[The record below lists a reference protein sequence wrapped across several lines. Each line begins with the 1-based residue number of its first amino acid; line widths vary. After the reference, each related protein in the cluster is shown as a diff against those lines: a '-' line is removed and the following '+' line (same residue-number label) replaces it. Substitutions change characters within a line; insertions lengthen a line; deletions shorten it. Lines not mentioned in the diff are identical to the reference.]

1 MRSGGFCGRTCDCQ
15 KFPRFRV
22 GQVPKKAEIAGRRE
36 SEETGAGGVVA
47 RGLVC
52 SRGLFGILACLKQ
65 GHDLLSPRINTCKIR
80 ALMQI
85 RAVARQ
91 CEIIRIIGA
100 AVLSRDDVLNM
111 MDQSAMFLLQPAVF
125 ATLASPPP
133 NEVPRRRIHLP
144 LNV

>member
-1 MRSGGFCGRTCDCQ
+1 MFENLRSHLTAAGIVHYYYPNSSAPDCADA
-15 KFPRFRV
+15 KDVHAFENKVLRP
-22 GQVPKKAEIAGRRE
+22 AIAPWVEQR
-36 SEETGAGGVVA
+36 
-47 RGLVC
+47 
-52 SRGLFGILACLKQ
+52 
-65 GHDLLSPRINTCKIR
+65 HDLLSPRINPRKIR

>member
-1 MRSGGFCGRTCDCQ
+1 
-15 KFPRFRV
+15 
-22 GQVPKKAEIAGRRE
+22 
-36 SEETGAGGVVA
+36 
-47 RGLVC
+47 
-52 SRGLFGILACLKQ
+52 
-65 GHDLLSPRINTCKIR
+65 
-80 ALMQI
+80 MQI

-91 CEIIRIIGA
+91 CEIIWIIGA

-144 LNV
+144 LNI

>member
-15 KFPRFRV
+15 RFPRFRV
-22 GQVPKKAEIAGRRE
+22 GQVPKKAAIPGRRE
-36 SEETGAGGVVA
+36 SEETGAGGAVA
-47 RGLVC
+47 LVLVC
-52 SRGLFGILACLKQ
+52 SRGLFRILACLKQ
-65 GHDLLSPRINTCKIR
+65 GHDLLSPRSDPCKIR

-91 CEIIRIIGA
+91 CEIIWIIGA